1 MFVHFKPV
9 EYDDV
14 LEKFHEEQ
22 AKPVNKNRPANTVFE
37 EMLASAKTAAGQGT
51 AKKAPKS
58 TSSQGGH
65 EHDNHDSATIKK
77 HLEMIDR
84 EQGNVDGR
92 TILHVAAS
100 TGNFLE
106 VEKILSNHNTDM
118 LHARDENGWQPI
130 HEAVRSGNLDI
141 VKYVDIIMN

>member
-1 MFVHFKPV
+1 MFVHFKPT
-9 EYDDV
+9 EYDDL

-22 AKPVNKNRPANTVFE
+22 SKNKNINRPANSVFNSI
-37 EMLASAKTAAGQGT
+37 LANAKEALKVT
-51 AKKAPKS
+51 AKKAPKA
-58 TSSQGGH
+58 SSQGGH
-65 EHDNHDSATIKK
+65 EHDNHDAATIKK

-84 EQGNVDGR
+84 EQGDVDGR

-100 TGNFLE
+100 LGNFEE